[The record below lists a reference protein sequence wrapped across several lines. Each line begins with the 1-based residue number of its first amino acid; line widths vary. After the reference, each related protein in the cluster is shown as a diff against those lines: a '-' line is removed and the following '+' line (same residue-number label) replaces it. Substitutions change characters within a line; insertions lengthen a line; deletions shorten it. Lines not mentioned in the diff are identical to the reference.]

1 MRERS
6 DAEKTAHAQALALA
20 TTRMNELSQSVR
32 ALEARLVDQT
42 LQHGQE
48 RGQLRALTA
57 TAQDELRQALAMS
70 VLQRDAQDAALQAER
85 AQRAA
90 ELARHVDDRRIFKAE
105 LAEARQSSDRANQHQ
120 RRDLAALQ
128 ALVLQRERQA
138 RALAVSLER
147 LELQLS
153 QRPIAADAPAPAD
166 SGPPPS
172 DLPSEIDAAATA
184 ATAATAA
191 PAQPPPSLSH
201 ISLSSESTPM
211 DIQHVNELL
220 ALRGAQFVRNIY
232 STLLGREPDP
242 QGEAYYT
249 KRLATQNDKV
259 AILYE
264 LATSAEATARPQT
277 LAGLSELI
285 QLHHPRKGRMRRWL
299 QRASQAMSASH
310 RVEISLDR
318 LGTQT
323 DERLQQIESRLG
335 ALDAGVENR
344 CAHLAQETAQARTQ
358 LISLSQELSRCA
370 HEIAALPLQLSSQLS
385 TQLSAQLSAQLST
398 QILELLASQAATS
411 EAAAEAPAADAP
423 RPSALALRLTAVHG
437 AASFIEDL
445 SRGLRA
451 SDEARRLSG
460 RL

>member
-1 MRERS
+1 
-6 DAEKTAHAQALALA
+6 
-20 TTRMNELSQSVR
+20 
-32 ALEARLVDQT
+32 
-42 LQHGQE
+42 
-48 RGQLRALTA
+48 
-57 TAQDELRQALAMS
+57 
-70 VLQRDAQDAALQAER
+70 
-85 AQRAA
+85 
-90 ELARHVDDRRIFKAE
+90 
-105 LAEARQSSDRANQHQ
+105 
-120 RRDLAALQ
+120 
-128 ALVLQRERQA
+128 
-138 RALAVSLER
+138 
-147 LELQLS
+147 
-153 QRPIAADAPAPAD
+153 
-166 SGPPPS
+166 
-172 DLPSEIDAAATA
+172 
-184 ATAATAA
+184 
-191 PAQPPPSLSH
+191 
-201 ISLSSESTPM
+201 M

-323 DERLQQIESRLG
+323 DERLLQIESRLG

-344 CAHLAQETAQARTQ
+344 HAHLVQETAQARAQ
-358 LISLSQELSRCA
+358 LMGLSQELSRCA

>member
-1 MRERS
+1 
-6 DAEKTAHAQALALA
+6 
-20 TTRMNELSQSVR
+20 
-32 ALEARLVDQT
+32 
-42 LQHGQE
+42 
-48 RGQLRALTA
+48 
-57 TAQDELRQALAMS
+57 
-70 VLQRDAQDAALQAER
+70 
-85 AQRAA
+85 
-90 ELARHVDDRRIFKAE
+90 
-105 LAEARQSSDRANQHQ
+105 
-120 RRDLAALQ
+120 
-128 ALVLQRERQA
+128 
-138 RALAVSLER
+138 
-147 LELQLS
+147 
-153 QRPIAADAPAPAD
+153 
-166 SGPPPS
+166 
-172 DLPSEIDAAATA
+172 
-184 ATAATAA
+184 
-191 PAQPPPSLSH
+191 
-201 ISLSSESTPM
+201 M

-385 TQLSAQLSAQLST
+385 AQLSTQLST